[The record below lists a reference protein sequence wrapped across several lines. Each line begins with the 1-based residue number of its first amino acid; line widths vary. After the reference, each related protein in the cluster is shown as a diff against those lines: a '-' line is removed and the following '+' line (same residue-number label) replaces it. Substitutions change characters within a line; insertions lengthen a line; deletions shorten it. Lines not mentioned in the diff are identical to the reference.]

1 METLVRGL
9 LLIGGVAVIVVF
21 IGFGLFFLGWVISQH
36 QNGW

>member
-21 IGFGLFFLGWVISQH
+21 IGFGLFFLGWVFSQS

>member
-21 IGFGLFFLGWVISQH
+21 IGFGLFFLGWVISQS